1 MAQDNAAQFSDQ
13 DAVWISSLQGSSLSS
28 SKINSAQLVN
38 LKLIEQCL
46 DKYWGLGKNLALG
59 WCPVDKG
66 ILVLMIPQYALAS
79 YSIENAQDRDETLP
93 GPDAL
98 LSDIAM
104 ESMAQ
109 QLVTGSKQRS
119 EEDIMWTAKQFD
131 VSVNHIKLPTPLAPD
146 DTVCLIVEELMK
158 RHGITF
164 VESRAVALFDIVDF
178 SLYKPLEQ
186 VTQIN
191 SLAYSLNSA
200 HHKMLSKEIDVNFAR
215 LTTGDGFYIWN
226 RDTSLQASSNLYHFM
241 HLVLAD
247 NAIARRKSKGNT
259 TPLLRTGFHIGS
271 HYEFYPAEGL
281 NPAIYSYIVGDVTV
295 ELARI
300 VDQTQAGQVSVAE
313 FQVRFPNPQGQISK
327 FVNLNTVEFLK
338 SSQKDLTNLHGVELS
353 GEQIKSIQ
361 CYLTGDLQHD
371 GQYDIRKFKVT
382 DKHGLSRNVYNA
394 KINIYCDQAAPI
406 FLGIQESEVVHWS

>member
-1 MAQDNAAQFSDQ
+1 MAHDNTAHFSDQ
-13 DAVWISSLQGSSLSS
+13 DADGLSGLQGSMLSTGGIDS
-28 SKINSAQLVN
+28 NQLSN
-38 LKLIEQCL
+38 LKFIEQCL
-46 DKYWGLGKNLALG
+46 YQYWSLGKNLALG

-66 ILVLMIPQYALAS
+66 MLVLMIPHYALAS
-79 YSIENAQDRDETLP
+79 YAVANAQGRGESTP
-93 GPDAL
+93 ESGAL

-109 QLVTGSKQRS
+109 QLVTGPKQRS
-119 EEDIMWTAKQFD
+119 IEDIMWIAKLFD
-131 VSVNHIKLPTPLAPD
+131 VSVNHIQLPYPLLAD
-146 DTVCLIVEELMK
+146 DTIVLIIEELMK

-164 VESRAVALFDIVDF
+164 VESRAVALFDIVGF

-200 HHKMLSKEIDVNFAR
+200 HNKMLSKEIDVNFAR

-247 NAIARRKSKGNT
+247 NAIARSKSNGNT

-281 NPAIYSYIVGDVTV
+281 NPAVYSYIVGDVTV

-300 VDQTQAGQVSVAE
+300 VDQTQPGQVSVAE
-313 FQVRFPNPQGQISK
+313 FNARFPDPDGKEGEAI
-327 FVNLNTVEFLK
+327 NLSTLDFIK
-338 SSQKDLTNLHGVELS
+338 RAQYDLTELHGVELS
-353 GEQIKSIQ
+353 GEHITSIQ

-371 GQYDIRKFKVT
+371 GHYNVRKFKVT

-394 KINIYCDQAAPI
+394 KVNIYCDNGTPI
-406 FLGIQESEVVHWS
+406 YLGIQESEVVH

>member
-1 MAQDNAAQFSDQ
+1 LAHDNVAHTSDHDAAG
-13 DAVWISSLQGSSLSS
+13 ISGLQGSSLSS
-28 SKINSAQLVN
+28 SGIDSNQLAN
-38 LKLIEQCL
+38 LKFIEQCL
-46 DKYWGLGKNLALG
+46 YEYWGLGKNLALG

-66 ILVLMIPQYALAS
+66 MLVLMIPQYALAS
-79 YSIENAQDRDETLP
+79 YVTGNSQSSDDTLTES
-93 GPDAL
+93 GAL

-104 ESMAQ
+104 ENMAQ

-119 EEDIMWTAKQFD
+119 MEDITWIAKLFD
-131 VSVNHIKLPTPLAPD
+131 VNVNHIQLPYPLVAD
-146 DTVCLIVEELMK
+146 DTVYLIIEELLK

-164 VESRAVALFDIVDF
+164 VESRAVALFDIVGF

-200 HHKMLSKEIDVNFAR
+200 HNKMLSKEIDVNFAR

-247 NAIARRKSKGNT
+247 NAIARSKSKGNT

-281 NPAIYSYIVGDVTV
+281 NPAVYSYIVGDVTV

-313 FQVRFPNPQGQISK
+313 FQARFPDPQGQAGK
-327 FVNLNTVEFLK
+327 YVNLSTVEFIN
-338 SSQKDLTNLHGVELS
+338 SAQKNLSELRGVELS
-353 GEQIKSIQ
+353 GEHIKSIQ
-361 CYLTGDLQHD
+361 CYLTGDLQND
-371 GQYDIRKFKVT
+371 GHYNIRKFKVT

-394 KINIYCDQAAPI
+394 KVNIYCDQGAPI
-406 FLGIQESEVVHWS
+406 FLGIQESEVVH

>member
-1 MAQDNAAQFSDQ
+1 LVQDNTAHSSDQ
-13 DAVWISSLQGSSLSS
+13 DAAGISGLQGSPLSS
-28 SKINSAQLVN
+28 RPIDNTQLAN
-38 LKLIEQCL
+38 LKFIEQCL
-46 DKYWGLGKNLALG
+46 YEYWSLGKNLAVG

-79 YSIENAQDRDETLP
+79 YATEGTQGRDEALS
-93 GPDAL
+93 GAL

-104 ESMAQ
+104 ENMAQ
-109 QLVTGSKQRS
+109 KLVTGSKQRS
-119 EEDIMWTAKQFD
+119 MEDIMWIAKLFD
-131 VSVNHIKLPTPLAPD
+131 VSVNHIRLPYPLVPD
-146 DTVCLIVEELMK
+146 DTVYLIIEELMK

-164 VESRAVALFDIVDF
+164 VESRAVALFDIVGF

-200 HHKMLSKEIDVNFAR
+200 HNKMLSKEIDVNFAR

-247 NAIARRKSKGNT
+247 NAIARSKSKGNT

-281 NPAIYSYIVGDVTV
+281 NPAVYSYIVGDVTV

-313 FQVRFPNPQGQISK
+313 FKARFPDPQGQAGR
-327 FVNLNTVEFLK
+327 FVNINTVEFIK
-338 SSQKDLTNLHGVELS
+338 RAQRDLTELHGVELS
-353 GEQIKSIQ
+353 GEHIKSIQ

-371 GQYDIRKFKVT
+371 GHYNIRKFKVT

-394 KINIYCDQAAPI
+394 KVNIYCDQGAPI
-406 FLGIQESEVVHWS
+406 YLGIQESEVVH

>member
-1 MAQDNAAQFSDQ
+1 MAQDNTAHSADQ
-13 DAVWISSLQGSSLSS
+13 DAAGISGLQGSPLSS
-28 SKINSAQLVN
+28 RPIDSTQLAN
-38 LKLIEQCL
+38 LKFIEQCL
-46 DKYWGLGKNLALG
+46 YEYWSLGKNLAVG
-59 WCPVDKG
+59 WCPVEKG

-79 YSIENAQDRDETLP
+79 YATENSPDDDEVLHGT
-93 GPDAL
+93 GAL
-98 LSDIAM
+98 LSDVAM

-119 EEDIMWTAKQFD
+119 IEDIMWIAKLFD
-131 VSVNHIKLPTPLAPD
+131 VSVNHIQLPYPLVPD
-146 DTVCLIVEELMK
+146 DTVYLIIEELMK

-164 VESRAVALFDIVDF
+164 VESRAVALFDIVGF

-200 HHKMLSKEIDVNFAR
+200 HNKMLSKEIDVNFAR

-226 RDTSLQASSNLYHFM
+226 RDTSLQASTNLYHFM

-247 NAIARRKSKGNT
+247 NAIARSKSKGNT

-281 NPAIYSYIVGDVTV
+281 NPAVYSYIVGDVTV

-313 FQVRFPNPQGQISK
+313 FQARFPDPQGRTGK
-327 FVNLNTVEFLK
+327 FVNLSTVEFIK
-338 SSQKDLTNLHGVELS
+338 RAQRDLTELHGVELS
-353 GEQIKSIQ
+353 GEHIKSIQ
-361 CYLTGDLQHD
+361 CYLTGDIQHD
-371 GQYDIRKFKVT
+371 GNYNIRKFKVT

-394 KINIYCDQAAPI
+394 KVNIYCDQGAPI
-406 FLGIQESEVVHWS
+406 FLGIQESEVVH

>member
-1 MAQDNAAQFSDQ
+1 LAQDNTAHSAEQ
-13 DAVWISSLQGSSLSS
+13 DASGISGLQGSSLSS
-28 SKINSAQLVN
+28 TAIDSAQLAN
-38 LKLIEQCL
+38 LKFIEQCL
-46 DKYWGLGKNLALG
+46 YEYWSLGKNLALG

-79 YSIENAQDRDETLP
+79 YAIENSEDGDDALK
-93 GPDAL
+93 GAGAL
-98 LSDIAM
+98 LSDVAM

-119 EEDIMWTAKQFD
+119 MEDIMWIAKLFD
-131 VSVNHIKLPTPLAPD
+131 VSVNHIRLPYPLASD
-146 DTVCLIVEELMK
+146 DTVYLIIEELLK

-164 VESRAVALFDIVDF
+164 VESRAVALFDIVGF

-200 HHKMLSKEIDVNFAR
+200 HNKMLSKEIDVNFAR

-226 RDTSLQASSNLYHFM
+226 RDTSLQASINLYHFM

-247 NAIARRKSKGNT
+247 NAIARSKSKGNT

-281 NPAIYSYIVGDVTV
+281 NPAVYSYIVGDVTV

-313 FQVRFPNPQGQISK
+313 FQARFPDPQGQKGK
-327 FVNLNTVEFLK
+327 FVNLNTVEFIK
-338 SSQKDLTNLHGVELS
+338 RAQRDLTELHGVELS
-353 GEQIKSIQ
+353 GEHIKSIQ
-361 CYLTGDLQHD
+361 CYLTGDLQYD
-371 GQYDIRKFKVT
+371 GHYNIRKFKVT

-394 KINIYCDQAAPI
+394 KVNIYCDQGAPI
-406 FLGIQESEVVHWS
+406 YLGIQESEVVH

>member
-1 MAQDNAAQFSDQ
+1 LAQDNVLHFSDQ
-13 DAVWISSLQGSSLSS
+13 DAAGISGLQGSSLAAA
-28 SKINSAQLVN
+28 KIDSNQLAN
-38 LKLIEQCL
+38 LKFIEQCL
-46 DKYWGLGKNLALG
+46 YEYWSLGKNLALG
-59 WCPVDKG
+59 WCPVDNG

-79 YSIENAQDRDETLP
+79 NTIQNSQDRTDTIP
-93 GPDAL
+93 KSDAL
-98 LSDIAM
+98 LSDVAM
-104 ESMAQ
+104 ENMAQ

-119 EEDIMWTAKQFD
+119 IEDIMWIAKLFD
-131 VSVNHIKLPTPLAPD
+131 VSVNHIQLPYPLVTD
-146 DTVCLIVEELMK
+146 DTVYLIIEELLK

-164 VESRAVALFDIVDF
+164 VESRAVALFDIVGF
-178 SLYKPLEQ
+178 ALYKPLEQ

-200 HHKMLSKEIDVNFAR
+200 HNKMLSKEIDVNFAR

-247 NAIARRKSKGNT
+247 NAIARSKSKGNT

-281 NPAIYSYIVGDVTV
+281 NPAVYSYIVGDVTV

-313 FQVRFPNPQGQISK
+313 FQARFPDPQNQSGQ
-327 FVNLNTVEFLK
+327 FVNLSTVEFIQRA
-338 SSQKDLTNLHGVELS
+338 QKELTELHGVELS
-353 GEQIKSIQ
+353 GEHIKSIQ

-371 GQYDIRKFKVT
+371 GHYNIRKFKVT

-394 KINIYCDQAAPI
+394 KVNIYCDQGAPI
-406 FLGIQESEVVHWS
+406 YLGIQESEVVH